1 MSENQIDAAENQE
14 QAHARKKRLL
24 KSASV
29 VSLMTGISRLGGLV
43 REMVMAYFF
52 GTSALKSAFDIAF
65 LIPNLFRRLFGEG
78 ALSGAFVPVFNQSL
92 VKEGREQ
99 ANLLAM
105 RVMGLLI
112 VILSIAVAAGVSLT
126 FLLPSFLP
134 LESKWLIPLPM
145 IRILLPYAVFICVAA
160 MVAGMLNSV
169 GRFAISAFAPFVL
182 NFVWTVALAVICVFV
197 TQNKDLQI
205 RLLCMVILVAGVLQI
220 AIQLPLLRRE
230 GFYFRPLF
238 RGAFSDQRI
247 MTIVKLMGPAAL
259 TMGVFQINVFFDSFL
274 AYWVGPYGPA
284 ALGYAERLTYLPLGL
299 FGTAF
304 MTVLLPA
311 FSKYAAAGEYRR
323 ICDDLEDSLVNMM
336 LVILPCSLGLVALA
350 LPVISMIYRTKGG
363 AFDADSALM
372 SSRAL
377 IAYAPGLLIFCFQKA
392 VTPAF
397 YALQDMKTP
406 LRVSMAGVVL
416 NIVLNLTSIALLPQG
431 WKHAGIAF
439 ATVITT
445 TVNVGVLFWLLQ
457 KRIGSV
463 NHCRVGA
470 VFAKTL
476 MAAILMALI
485 AYSAHAMLHAHL
497 SADKG
502 AQIIAVLTAMA
513 AGGAVYALFLAM
525 FCRNELSHVT
535 SIMVKRFRRKNGRR

>member
-1 MSENQIDAAENQE
+1 MHEKQRDGVENPE
-14 QAHARKKRLL
+14 QAQARKKRLL
-24 KSASV
+24 KAASV

-43 REMVMAYFF
+43 REMAMAYFF

-92 VKEGREQ
+92 VLEGRER

-112 VILSIAVAAGVSLT
+112 VVLSIAVAAGVALT
-126 FLLPSFLP
+126 FLLPGFLP
-134 LESKWLIPLPM
+134 LGSKWLIPLPM
-145 IRILLPYAVFICVAA
+145 IRLLLPYAVLICVAA

-182 NFVWTVALAVICVFV
+182 NFIWVIALALICLFV
-197 TQNKDLQI
+197 TQDKNMQI

-230 GFYFRPLF
+230 GFYFKPLLW
-238 RGAFSDQRI
+238 GAFSDRRVI
-247 MTIVKLMGPAAL
+247 KIVQLMGPAAL

-323 ICDDLEDSLVNMM
+323 ISDDLEDSLVNMT
-336 LVILPCSLGLVALA
+336 LVILPCSLGLIALA

-363 AFDADSALM
+363 AFDADSALL

-377 IAYAPGLLIFCFQKA
+377 IAYAPGLLFFCFQKA

-431 WKHAGIAF
+431 WKHAGIAL
-439 ATVITT
+439 ATVVTT
-445 TVNVGVLFWLLQ
+445 TVNVGVLYWLL
-457 KRIGSV
+457 KARIGGV
-463 NHCRVGA
+463 NHRRVGG
-470 VFAKTL
+470 VFGTALAAALL
-476 MAAILMALI
+476 MASIAASVHGALQT
-485 AYSAHAMLHAHL
+485 HL
-497 SADKG
+497 PADKVG
-502 AQIIAVLTAMA
+502 QVTAVLASIV
-513 AGGAVYALFLAM
+513 AGGAVYALLLAV

-535 SIMVKRFRRKNGRR
+535 SIMVKRFRRKNDRG